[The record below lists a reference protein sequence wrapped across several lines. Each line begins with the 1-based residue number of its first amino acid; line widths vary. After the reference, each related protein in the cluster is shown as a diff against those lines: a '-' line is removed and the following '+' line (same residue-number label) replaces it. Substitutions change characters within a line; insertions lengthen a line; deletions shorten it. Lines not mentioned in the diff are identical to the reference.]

1 MRAAGKM
8 AEGFGQPIRH
18 IFGPFFRMERDLPAP
33 SDHAPRYR
41 VHIEDRLWR
50 AFYLP
55 LAHGVQRVAESVGRL
70 QSGKLAVY
78 LLYSFLT
85 LIGLLIYVL
94 WV

>member
-1 MRAAGKM
+1 
-8 AEGFGQPIRH
+8 
-18 IFGPFFRMERDLPAP
+18 
-33 SDHAPRYR
+33 
-41 VHIEDRLWR
+41 LWR